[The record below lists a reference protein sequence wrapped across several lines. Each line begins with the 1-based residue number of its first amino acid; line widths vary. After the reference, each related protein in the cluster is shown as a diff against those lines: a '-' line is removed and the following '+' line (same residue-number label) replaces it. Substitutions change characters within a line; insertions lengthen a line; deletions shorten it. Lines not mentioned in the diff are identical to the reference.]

1 MECEMCGSAKGLKKA
16 WVEGT
21 LLHVC
26 ERCAKF
32 GSVVEESAALPA
44 RKSREPEIK
53 ESVIEPDFATMV
65 RDARMS
71 SGMTVEGLSG
81 KISISPSVLNRIER
95 GMRPTDEVASRLEK
109 ALRIKLLGACTE
121 GRKTSVPAHHLTL
134 GDIAEIRVRKK

>member
-53 ESVIEPDFATMV
+53 ESIIELGFASII
-65 RDARMS
+65 RDARKSM
-71 SGMTVEGLSG
+71 GITLEELAK
-81 KISISPSVLNRIER
+81 KISVSTAVMARIER
-95 GMRPTDEVASRLEK
+95 GM
-109 ALRIKLLGACTE
+109 
-121 GRKTSVPAHHLTL
+121 PA
-134 GDIAEIRVRKK
+134 AAYSER